1 MTALAWILF
10 LVGTL
15 LAAATGAHLPP
26 IWPVFG
32 VGIAMS
38 VGGAVLLRR
47 QAAGRVGDTEGDG
60 ITDVA
65 SLRAALAGVGEDL
78 EALAQRP
85 VDDAL
90 KLALEGIL
98 LDKLMP
104 AVEARGLLLQ
114 AHGVEAH
121 AKVFT
126 PVATAERCMN
136 RAWSALVDGVPEETS
151 SELGKARAHLGSAVA
166 AFPDPG

>member
-1 MTALAWILF
+1 
-10 LVGTL
+10 
-15 LAAATGAHLPP
+15 
-26 IWPVFG
+26 
-32 VGIAMS
+32 
-38 VGGAVLLRR
+38 
-47 QAAGRVGDTEGDG
+47 
-60 ITDVA
+60 
-65 SLRAALAGVGEDL
+65 VGEDL

>member
-1 MTALAWILF
+1 MTALAWVLF

-65 SLRAALAGVGEDL
+65 SLRAALTGVGEEL

-90 KLALEGIL
+90 KLALEAIL

-121 AKVFT
+121 ARVFT
-126 PVATAERCMN
+126 PVATAERCLN

-151 SELGKARAHLGSAVA
+151 SELAKARAHLGSAVA
-166 AFPDPG
+166 AFPEPG

>member
-1 MTALAWILF
+1 MTALAWVLF

-26 IWPVFG
+26 IWPLFG
-32 VGIAMS
+32 LGIVMS

-47 QAAGRVGDTEGDG
+47 QAAGRVGETDGDG

-65 SLRAALAGVGEDL
+65 SLRAALAGVEAQVD
-78 EALAQRP
+78 ALAQQP

-90 KLALEGIL
+90 KAALEGIL
-98 LDKLMP
+98 LDGLMP

-126 PVATAERCMN
+126 PVATAERCLN
-136 RAWSALVDGVPEETS
+136 RAWSALVDGVSDETS
-151 SELGKARAHLGSAVA
+151 SELGKARLHLGTAVA
-166 AFPDPG
+166 AFPAAG